1 MTGMRYQPQGRAM
14 PARNVR
20 GLRLTLNGSTPG
32 RAATGQSVTQTGQ
45 ASRVPAVFGV
55 AQSFN
60 GTNQALSIPLDL
72 RNTEAVTVVALVDG
86 LVNTGAQQILWE
98 FGSDTVGTRQ
108 GFDAYVNSSGLLEV
122 WTGSN
127 GTQREGNTYILP
139 VGQHVIACTYDHT
152 LGGSSQ
158 VALYVDG
165 VKQTRTGVVASG
177 VPRGAF
183 LSSTLYVAAR
193 TASSSWANIR
203 VGGFLLFDR
212 TLAPEEIPYSATGIW
227 QFFDEPEE
235 DASETFALASVS
247 ATAQWI
253 EQSEATQAQL
263 AASVRATNAWTEGSE
278 ASNLAG
284 RLNVLASAAWVE
296 ASESTQI
303 SGRFDVLASAAW
315 AEGSESTSA
324 QGMVGNAISVVA
336 AWVEGS
342 ESSSIGVNAKAN
354 VSIAFTEQSE
364 SVSAGIQVGSA
375 VSANL
380 GWVEASDS
388 VAIQGNLRASLLAGW
403 VEGSE
408 FQDLRA
414 TSGDQSSEID
424 ALLVPARQTVV
435 FEGSRRIVVFEG
447 SKRVVSF
454 EGSKRMVD
462 FQ

>member
-122 WTGSN
+122 WTGSG
-127 GTQREGNTYILP
+127 GTQREGNTYALP

-212 TLAPEEIPYSATGIW
+212 TLAPEEIPYSATGLW

-247 ATAQWI
+247 GTAQWI

-263 AASVRATNAWTEGSE
+263 AASVTATNAWTEGSE
-278 ASNLAG
+278 VSNLLA
-284 RLNVLASAAWVE
+284 RSDVLASAVWVE

-315 AEGSESTSA
+315 TESGESSLVQATIGSVVTASASWSEATESMAVSLTARVNAGVGWVEQAENFTLASQVGAAVSGAISWLEGSEVNSIQSA
-324 QGMVGNAISVVA
+324 
-336 AWVEGS
+336 
-342 ESSSIGVNAKAN
+342 AKAN
-354 VSIAFTEQSE
+354 LAAAWSEGSDSWVVRMQNGEQSP
-364 SVSAGIQVGSA
+364 SM
-375 VSANL
+375 
-380 GWVEASDS
+380 D
-388 VAIQGNLRASLLAGW
+388 ASL
-403 VEGSE
+403 
-408 FQDLRA
+408 
-414 TSGDQSSEID
+414 
-424 ALLVPARQTVV
+424 VPFRRTIV
-435 FEGSRRIVVFEG
+435 FEGGR
-447 SKRVVSF
+447 RVVTF
-454 EGSKRMVD
+454 
-462 FQ
+462 